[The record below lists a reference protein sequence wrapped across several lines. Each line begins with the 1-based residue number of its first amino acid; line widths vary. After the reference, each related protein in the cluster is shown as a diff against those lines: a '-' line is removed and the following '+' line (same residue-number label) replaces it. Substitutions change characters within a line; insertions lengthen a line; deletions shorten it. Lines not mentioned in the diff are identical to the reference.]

1 MNVAFINIDW
11 YWATH
16 GQVHSN
22 RMTGRVSPH
31 ILYSKVQAISNQLTA
46 DGQRQQK
53 RSRFNMTDS
62 VAVVNKSAA
71 KEWWLSKHQQRAK
84 EPL

>member
-1 MNVAFINIDW
+1 MNMAFMSIDW

-16 GQVHSN
+16 GQVHSKK
-22 RMTGRVSPH
+22 MTRRVSLY
-31 ILYSKVQAISNQLTA
+31 ILYSKVQAIPNQSTV

-53 RSRFNMTDS
+53 RSRFNVTHS

-71 KEWWLSKHQQRAK
+71 KEWWLSK
-84 EPL
+84 P